1 MRTSSHLV
9 FMIYKMLII
18 NVKGVCLFRIEVLH
32 FFGLNDLLRT
42 KETAIRPQL

>member
-1 MRTSSHLV
+1 
-9 FMIYKMLII
+9 MIYEMLII
-18 NVKGVCLFRIEVLH
+18 NVKGVCFRIEVQH